1 MMDFIDNLANNDI
14 FLTSLI
20 IVLVI
25 LVITFFLVLFLGGK
39 KNKPKNNIKENKTDD
54 IFPTV
59 EGNDVDFNHEEY
71 VQEATNEFE
80 LTPVQD
86 VKEVLSEVQLDKIE
100 ESPAY
105 QVENNSFN
113 EEPEM
118 RNFSFDELSKMISDE
133 LDNIDKKEEETSEN
147 NETINNDEQDSF
159 INTFKQVET
168 EPISVEAEPELNSTT
183 SFDSLMINKV
193 VESEKNED
201 IVLPKLKDEETASNE
216 PIIKDEE
223 VPLYA
228 RFNHESFDLKDKD

>member
-133 LDNIDKKEEETSEN
+133 LDNIDKKDEETSKIK
-147 NETINNDEQDSF
+147 ETTNSDEQETF
-159 INTFKQVET
+159 INTFKEVKTEPVSVET
-168 EPISVEAEPELNSTT
+168 ESELNNN

-193 VESEKNED
+193 VEPEKNED
-201 IVLPKLKDEETASNE
+201 IVLPKLKEEETNSNE
-216 PIIKDEE
+216 PLIKDED